1 MPYLTASNSPT
12 QPNILKSL
20 MFGTTPDD
28 ARRLIKILELE
39 EIENENP
46 DIQRAIRVNAEDE
59 IEQFFT
65 KKIIDDWI
73 TYYPE
78 LNMKDYLTMWIIQT
92 EMDLRRPE
100 DD

>member
-1 MPYLTASNSPT
+1 MPPLTRTNRPTFSPT
-12 QPNILKSL
+12 LKDL
-20 MFGTTPDD
+20 MFGATPDD
-28 ARRLIKILELE
+28 ARRIIKLLELE

-46 DIQRAIRVNAEDE
+46 DIQRAIRVNVEDD

-65 KKIIDDWI
+65 KDIVDDWI

-92 EMDLRRPE
+92 EMDLRRPK

>member
-1 MPYLTASNSPT
+1 MPLTPAGNLPKHT
-12 QPNILKSL
+12 NILKGL
-20 MFGTTPDD
+20 YGTTPDD
-28 ARRLIKILELE
+28 ARRLIKLLELE

-46 DIQRAIRVNAEDE
+46 DIQRAIRVNVEDD

-65 KKIIDDWI
+65 KDIVDDWI